1 MAAKYFCPNCGASLE
16 EGVKF
21 CANCGKQIQEAT
33 QQQPVQQP
41 IQQPQTQST
50 SQAVAVNVVVPQQ
63 PVYAQQPPS
72 PHSRGVALIL
82 CIFLGYL
89 GLHRFYVGN
98 VGMGLVYLFTLGFF
112 GFGPFID
119 FFSILFGSFRDI
131 QGRLLTNW

>member
-1 MAAKYFCPNCGASLE
+1 MEAKNFCPNCGASLE
-16 EGVKF
+16 QGVKF
-21 CANCGKQIQEAT
+21 CANCGKSIQETT
-33 QQQPVQQP
+33 QQQPVQQQM
-41 IQQPQTQST
+41 QQPQAQP
-50 SQAVAVNVVVPQQ
+50 VVVVQQ

-98 VGMGLVYLFTLGFF
+98 VGMGLVYLFTLGIF

-131 QGRLLTNW
+131 QGRLLTEW

>member
-1 MAAKYFCPNCGASLE
+1 MAAKFFCPNCGTSLE
-16 EGVKF
+16 QGVKF
-21 CANCGKQIQEAT
+21 CANCGKQIQEPT
-33 QQQPVQQP
+33 QQQPVQQLMQQQQQVVVV
-41 IQQPQTQST
+41 QQPMQ
-50 SQAVAVNVVVPQQ
+50 
-63 PVYAQQPPS
+63 QQPPS

-98 VGMGLVYLFTLGFF
+98 VGMGIVYLFTLGIF

-131 QGRLLTNW
+131 QGRDIQGRLLTEW

>member
-1 MAAKYFCPNCGASLE
+1 MMLK
-16 EGVKF
+16 KR
-21 CANCGKQIQEAT
+21 K
-33 QQQPVQQP
+33 
-41 IQQPQTQST
+41 
-50 SQAVAVNVVVPQQ
+50 

-72 PHSRGVALIL
+72 PHSRAVALLL

-98 VGMGLVYLFTLGFF
+98 VGMGFVYLFTLGIF

-131 QGRLLTNW
+131 QGRFLTEW